1 MNIEKFRAMIADE
14 GRTKPELKQILQ
26 NVTKSSPNLAAEV
39 KVVLDKRFPTWAKPA
54 AKRVKKKVPY
64 EMD

>member
-1 MNIEKFRAMIADE
+1 MNIDKFRAMISDE

-26 NVTKSSPNLAAEV
+26 NVTRRSPDLANEV
-39 KVVLDKRFPTWAKPA
+39 KLILDKRFPTWAKPV
-54 AKRVKKKVPY
+54 AKRAKKKVPY

>member
-14 GRTKPELKQILQ
+14 GRTKPELKQILE
-26 NVTKSSPNLAAEV
+26 NVAKSSPDLAAEV
-39 KVVLDKRFPTWAKPA
+39 KVVLDKRFPTWARPV